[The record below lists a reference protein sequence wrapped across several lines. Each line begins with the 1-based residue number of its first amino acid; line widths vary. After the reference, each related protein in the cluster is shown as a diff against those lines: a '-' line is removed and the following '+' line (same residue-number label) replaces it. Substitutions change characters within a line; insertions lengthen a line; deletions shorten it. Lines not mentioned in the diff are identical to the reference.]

1 MAQREEQIEQAAKD
15 IARKWYHDPNNETAY
30 IAARQGMLWADKHP
44 KPNLVDIDKVCKWLE
59 EHYQQY
65 DEIGLDMY
73 GQLITENLRKD
84 MMEE

>member
-1 MAQREEQIEQAAKD
+1 MTPREEEITQAALEMYSG
-15 IARKWYHDPNNETAY
+15 AVSGHLAMRVGFETGAKWSDE
-30 IAARQGMLWADKHP
+30 HP